1 MERSEP
7 RKRTRPS
14 RRIERAHDEPAF
26 VLHAHPWRE
35 TSLILDVFSRHHGRL
50 PLVAKG
56 AKRPHSQLRTVLLG
70 FAPFAASWSGQGE
83 VRTLTR
89 AEWSGGVAPLAGLP
103 LMCGFYFNELLMRLL
118 PREDP
123 HEALFDAYLQAL
135 KRLGEGEGGES
146 GAATPRGP
154 LYATRR
160 QVEPLLRGFEMEL
173 LRELGH
179 LPELHLLS
187 TSSEPVRAQGLYV
200 VDPQRG
206 VLEHSGEDAS
216 TAMRGEQLL
225 AIADA
230 RWEQPGALRG
240 AKALMRELLG
250 YHLGTQPLRTRQLL
264 IDLHQL

>member
-1 MERSEP
+1 MNAPSPRSRP
-7 RKRTRPS
+7 RAA

-26 VLHAHPWRE
+26 VLHAHAWRE

-70 FAPFAASWSGQGE
+70 FAPFAASWSGHGE

-89 AEWSGGVAPLAGLP
+89 AEWSGGVPPLSGLS
-103 LMCGFYFNELLMRLL
+103 LLCGFYFNELLMRLL

-123 HEALFDAYLQAL
+123 HEVLFDAYLRVLAQ
-135 KRLGEGEGGES
+135 LGEG
-146 GAATPRGP
+146 A
-154 LYATRR
+154 YATRQ
-160 QVEPLLRGFEMEL
+160 QVEPLLRGFEMQL

-179 LPELHLLS
+179 LPELHLLGGS
-187 TSSEPVRAQGLYV
+187 NEPVLAQGLYV
-200 VDPQRG
+200 VDAQHG
-206 VLEHSGEDAS
+206 VLEHAGDDHAA
-216 TAMRGEQLL
+216 TMRGAQLL
-225 AIADA
+225 AIADG

-240 AKALMRELLG
+240 AKTLMRELLG
-250 YHLGTQPLRTRQLL
+250 YHLGSQPLRTRQLL

>member
-1 MERSEP
+1 
-7 RKRTRPS
+7 
-14 RRIERAHDEPAF
+14 
-26 VLHAHPWRE
+26 
-35 TSLILDVFSRHHGRL
+35 
-50 PLVAKG
+50 
-56 AKRPHSQLRTVLLG
+56 LL
-70 FAPFAASWSGQGE
+70 
-83 VRTLTR
+83 
-89 AEWSGGVAPLAGLP
+89 
-103 LMCGFYFNELLMRLL
+103 CGFYFNELLMRLL

-135 KRLGEGEGGES
+135 TRLGEGA
-146 GAATPRGP
+146 GAAGSWGP
-154 LYATRR
+154 LYASRQ

-187 TSSEPVRAQGLYV
+187 TSGEPVREQGLYR

-206 VLEHSGEDAS
+206 VLEHGGDDGATAISGA
-216 TAMRGEQLL
+216 QLR

-230 RWEQPGALRG
+230 RWEQAGALRG

>member
-1 MERSEP
+1 MERPEF
-7 RKRTRPS
+7 RRRPA
-14 RRIERAHDEPAF
+14 RRIERTHDEPAF

-35 TSLILDVFSRHHGRL
+35 SSLILDVFSRHHGRL

-89 AEWSGGVAPLAGLP
+89 AEWTGGVPPLAGLP

-135 KRLGEGEGGES
+135 IRLGEGEGA
-146 GAATPRGP
+146 GAARPWGP
-154 LYATRR
+154 LYASRQ

-187 TSSEPVRAQGLYV
+187 TSGEPVREQGLYR

-206 VLEHSGEDAS
+206 VLEHHDEDAS
-216 TAMRGEQLL
+216 TAISGAQLL

-230 RWEQPGALRG
+230 RWEQAGALRG
-240 AKALMRELLG
+240 AKTLMRELLG

>member
-1 MERSEP
+1 MERGKP
-7 RKRTRPS
+7 RKQPA

-89 AEWSGGVAPLAGLP
+89 AEWTGGVPPLAGLP

-123 HEALFDAYLQAL
+123 HEALFDAYLHTL
-135 KRLGEGEGGES
+135 HRLGEGTGGQEGE
-146 GAATPRGP
+146 GAARPRGP

-179 LPELHLLS
+179 LPELHLLA
-187 TSSEPVRAQGLYV
+187 TSGEPVRAQGLYV

-206 VLEHSGEDAS
+206 VLEHSGEDAP
-216 TAMRGEQLL
+216 AALRGEQLL

>member
-1 MERSEP
+1 MERPEP
-7 RKRTRPS
+7 RRRPA

-35 TSLILDVFSRHHGRL
+35 SSLILDVFSRHHGRL

-56 AKRPHSQLRTVLLG
+56 AKRPNSQLRTVLLG

-89 AEWSGGVAPLAGLP
+89 AEWTGGVAPLAGLP

-135 KRLGEGEGGES
+135 TRLGEGAGAGT
-146 GAATPRGP
+146 GAAGPWGP
-154 LYATRR
+154 LYASRQ

-187 TSSEPVRAQGLYV
+187 GSGEPVREQGMYR

-206 VLEHSGEDAS
+206 VLEHAGEDAS
-216 TAMRGEQLL
+216 AAISGAQLL

-230 RWEQPGALRG
+230 RWEQAGALRG

>member
-1 MERSEP
+1 VERSAP
-7 RKRTRPS
+7 RRRPA

-26 VLHAHPWRE
+26 VLHAHAWRE

-89 AEWSGGVAPLAGLP
+89 AEWTGGVAPLAGLP
-103 LMCGFYFNELLMRLL
+103 LLCGFYFNELLMRLL

-135 KRLGEGEGGES
+135 TRLGEGAGTG
-146 GAATPRGP
+146 GAAAPARGP
-154 LYATRR
+154 LYASRQ

-187 TSSEPVRAQGLYV
+187 ASGEPVRPQGLYV

-206 VLEHSGEDAS
+206 VLEHVEQDAS
-216 TAMRGEQLL
+216 TAMPGEQLL

-230 RWEQPGALRG
+230 RWEHPGALRG
-240 AKALMRELLG
+240 AKSLMRELLG